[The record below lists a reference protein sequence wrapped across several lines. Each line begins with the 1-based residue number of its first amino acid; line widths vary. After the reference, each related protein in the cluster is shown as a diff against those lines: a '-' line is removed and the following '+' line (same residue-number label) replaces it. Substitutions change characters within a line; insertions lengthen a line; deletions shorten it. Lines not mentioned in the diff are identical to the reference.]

1 MSVAIAQRADWRQ
14 RLGDWFEKP
23 GPRNFIT
30 VLIVINAVVLG
41 LETSP
46 DIRAMAGDWLWMINT
61 FVVTIFVLEVGLK
74 LVALGPSFFRSGWN
88 IFDFSIVAISLVP
101 DSAGLSVLRALRI
114 LRVLRLLSTV
124 RHLRFVTES
133 LLKAV
138 PGIGWIVVLML
149 ILFYVFGVMGTE
161 LFAEHFPEQFGTVGL
176 SMYSLFQVMTLES
189 WSEAIARPVMA
200 EYPWAW
206 LYFIT
211 FILVSSFTVLN
222 LFIGIIVS
230 TMQELHWAA
239 EEEKRHESERRAHD
253 ERGQI
258 VELLKTLN
266 TRIEQLE
273 KRL

>member
-1 MSVAIAQRADWRQ
+1 MSVAVAQRAEWRQ
-14 RLGDWFEKP
+14 RLADWFEKP
-23 GPRNFIT
+23 WPRNVIT
-30 VLIVINAVVLG
+30 VLIVINAIVLG
-41 LETSP
+41 LETSD
-46 DIRAMAGDWLWMINT
+46 DIRAVAGDWLWMINT
-61 FVVTIFVLEVGLK
+61 FVVTVFVFEVGLK
-74 LVALGPSFFRSGWN
+74 MVALGPHFFRSGWN
-88 IFDFSIVAISLVP
+88 VFDFLIVGISLVP

-161 LFAEHFPEQFGTVGL
+161 LFSERFPEEFGTVGL

-206 LYFIT
+206 LYFVV

-230 TMQELHWAA
+230 TMQELHYAA
-239 EEEKRHESERRAHD
+239 EEEKRSESERKAHD
-253 ERGQI
+253 ERERI
-258 VELLKTLN
+258 VELLRSLN
-266 TRIEQLE
+266 TRIERLE